1 MLFMEVCGPISM
13 FTLFIYLKNLMPE
26 NTREIIYDKN
36 PLRYNEIVSEHYI
49 GSANIAYTPHNNL
62 TEVIMSD
69 VSNKLAENNITG
81 QF

>member
-1 MLFMEVCGPISM
+1 MLYMEVSGPIFM
-13 FTLFIYLKNLMPE
+13 FILFIYLKNLMPE

-36 PLRYNEIVSEHYI
+36 PLKYNEIVSEHYI
-49 GSANIAYTPHNNL
+49 ESANIAYTPHNNV